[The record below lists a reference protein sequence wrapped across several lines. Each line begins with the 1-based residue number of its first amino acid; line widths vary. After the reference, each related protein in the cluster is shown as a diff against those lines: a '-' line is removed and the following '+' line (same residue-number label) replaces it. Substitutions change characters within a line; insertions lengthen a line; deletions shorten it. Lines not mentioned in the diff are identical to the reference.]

1 MSLFRRFI
9 ITSLLIV
16 TGIGLVGCATHDPDR
31 ESDMPWNMPQ
41 SWEGSPAIPGLGN

>member
-1 MSLFRRFI
+1 MYLIRRYTI
-9 ITSLLIV
+9 ALLLLICCI
-16 TGIGLVGCATHDPDR
+16 GISGCATHDPDR